1 VAFRSIALGFA
12 LVPSLTLGVALAQDA
27 QPRSK
32 ASDYPVHATL
42 PGMEI
47 GAEYL
52 VHSIPAESGMYFG
65 KEYLVVDVGIFPDT
79 KGGPITTSAR
89 RFTLKINGGK
99 IVLDTDSPGTVAAS
113 LKYPDWE
120 QRRNVTA
127 QAGPVILGAPP
138 AVGRFPGDPR
148 PTQGR
153 LPPAPRVPEQP
164 DPSGEPRPSDLPIDQ
179 QIARIALPE
188 GSFNEYA
195 KGCLFFRFTGKMKS
209 IRSLELVYDTG
220 DKGPKATLALL

>member
-1 VAFRSIALGFA
+1 MFRASAFVLALSYA
-12 LVPSLTLGVALAQDA
+12 LFAQDA
-27 QPRSK
+27 PPRSK
-32 ASDYPVHATL
+32 ASDYPAHAAL

-52 VHSIPAESGMYFG
+52 VHSIPVKNRMYFS
-65 KEYLVVDVGIFPDT
+65 KEYLVVDVAVFPAT
-79 KGGPITTSAR
+79 KGGPVSISAR

-99 IVLDTDSPGTVAAS
+99 MVLDTDSPGTVAAS

-120 QRRNVTA
+120 QRRAVTA
-127 QAGPVILGAPP
+127 QAGPVIFGAPP

-164 DPSGEPRPSDLPIDQ
+164 DPSSEPKQSDLPIDQ
-179 QIARIALPE
+179 QIAQIALPE

-195 KGCLFFRFTGKMKS
+195 KGCLFFRFTGKTKS

-220 DKGPKATLALL
+220 DKGSKVALALL